1 MTDIEKRLRPARIDE
16 ADVLAEL
23 VDYAGEGLPSYLW
36 GKMAGPGETA
46 QEVGRRR
53 AARETGTFSYRNATM
68 IEYAGHAAG
77 SLISY
82 VIPDAPAPVPSDVPA
97 MLVPLQELENRAPGT
112 WNVNV
117 LGVLPQF
124 RSLGLGTELLRM
136 ADESARKLGRRGM
149 SIIVSDANIGAR
161 RLYERLGYREV
172 ARRTMVKEQWV
183 SDGHEWVLLIKL
195 F

>member
-1 MTDIEKRLRPARIDE
+1 
-16 ADVLAEL
+16 
-23 VDYAGEGLPSYLW
+23 
-36 GKMAGPGETA
+36 
-46 QEVGRRR
+46 
-53 AARETGTFSYRNATM
+53 
-68 IEYAGHAAG
+68 
-77 SLISY
+77 
-82 VIPDAPAPVPSDVPA
+82 
-97 MLVPLQELENRAPGT
+97 VPLQELENRAPGT
-112 WNVNV
+112 WNVSV

-124 RSLGLGTELLRM
+124 RNLGLGTELLRM
-136 ADESARKLGRRGM
+136 ADERARKLGKRGM

>member
-1 MTDIEKRLRPARIDE
+1 MTDIEKRFRPARIDE

-23 VDYAGEGLPSYLW
+23 VDYAGEGLPSYVW

-53 AARETGTFSYRNATM
+53 AARETGISYRNATM

-77 SLISY
+77 SLIGY
-82 VIPDAPAPVPSDVPA
+82 AIPDAPEPVVPSDMPA
-97 MLVPLQELENRAPGT
+97 TRVPLQELENRAPGT

-124 RSLGLGTELLRM
+124 RNLGLGTELLRM
-136 ADESARKLGRRGM
+136 ADERARKLGKRGM

>member
-1 MTDIEKRLRPARIDE
+1 MTDIEKRFRPARIDE

-53 AARETGTFSYRNATM
+53 AARETGTFSYRNATI

-82 VIPDAPAPVPSDVPA
+82 VDKLCAKPGVQLRTAVASLA
-97 MLVPLQELENRAPGT
+97 MPIKRISGSKFPNRRQDHHPFKFAKGCH
-112 WNVNV
+112 VA
-117 LGVLPQF
+117 LPF
-124 RSLGLGTELLRM
+124 NSP
-136 ADESARKLGRRGM
+136 LGRH
-149 SIIVSDANIGAR
+149 SCLWSDILDR
-161 RLYERLGYREV
+161 P
-172 ARRTMVKEQWV
+172 
-183 SDGHEWVLLIKL
+183 
-195 F
+195 

>member
-1 MTDIEKRLRPARIDE
+1 MTDIEKRFRPARIDD

-23 VDYAGEGLPSYLW
+23 VDYAGEDLPSYLW
-36 GKMAGPGETA
+36 SKLAVPGETA

-68 IEYAGHAAG
+68 IEYAGQAAG

-82 VIPDAPAPVPSDVPA
+82 VIPDAPEPVPSDVPA

-124 RSLGLGTELLRM
+124 RNLGLGTELLRM
-136 ADESARKLGRRGM
+136 ADESARKLGKRGM
-149 SIIVSDANIGAR
+149 SIIVSNANIGAR